1 MHHPFCADSLISS
14 VGFCGFQVSSRR
26 SQARVLCFVAY
37 RCLPCIKAMALG
49 ATRNAPLALLNVERE
64 HGVHDKPGQHRLC
77 WLSQNRPKKRLC
89 IRCLKGQRIRAY
101 SPDETHS
108 LHVEVWLPRLNQ
120 QSQHIVYISAE
131 LSRLRLMLVSAYIAT
146 LGLHASEA
154 SFCCCV
160 AWLLVEMMYTGYN
173 RLNSAPV

>member
-1 MHHPFCADSLISS
+1 M
-14 VGFCGFQVSSRR
+14 FCGIP
-26 SQARVLCFVAY
+26 
-37 RCLPCIKAMALG
+37 LPPVYHSNGIGCHEK
-49 ATRNAPLALLNVERE
+49 RPLALLNVERE

-108 LHVEVWLPRLNQ
+108 LHVEVWSPRLNQ

-131 LSRLRLMLVSAYIAT
+131 LSRLRLMLISAYIAT

-154 SFCCCV
+154 SFCRCV
-160 AWLLVEMMYTGYN
+160 AWLLVEMMYTGYS